1 MTGILTD
8 QVAMLF
14 STPITLTLVILEIFI
29 SVRFERKYYNVK
41 DTKANLVLGLGYV
54 VIDTISRGAGL
65 FLLALLYLY
74 GLHLPV
80 LAGHAVLYWIL
91 LVLLEDFS
99 YWFMHML
106 DHKVRFLWAGHV
118 HHHSSKEFNFS
129 VGLRSAVFEPV
140 EKFFFFI
147 PLAFIGFKPLDI
159 ILIYVL
165 AQGWGTFVHTK
176 MIKKLGP
183 LEYFFTTPSHH
194 RVHHGANVKYLD
206 KNYGMFLIIWD
217 KMFGTFR
224 AEDPLEPVQY
234 GTVKDVAYKNYL
246 DVIFNEYGQII
257 KDTKQKI
264 PFKHKLLY
272 IFGPPGYS
280 HDASRKTT
288 RQMRREKELANLAH
302 PDLETKASAN
312 SVQNEARQA

>member
-1 MTGILTD
+1 MNGFLTD

-29 SVRFERKYYNVK
+29 SVRFDKQYYKIK

-54 VIDTISRGAGL
+54 ITDTLSRGAGL
-65 FLLALLYLY
+65 VLLAIFYLY
-74 GLHLPV
+74 GLHLSFLP
-80 LAGHAVLYWIL
+80 ARDIVLYWIL
-91 LVLLEDFS
+91 LVLAEDFT
-99 YWFMHML
+99 YWFMHLM
-106 DHKVRFLWAGHV
+106 DHRVRFLWAGHI

-129 VGLRSAVFEPV
+129 VGLRSAVFEPI

-147 PLAFIGFKPLDI
+147 PLAFVGFKPLDI
-159 ILIYVL
+159 VLIYVL

-176 MIKKLGP
+176 MIRKLGP

-217 KMFGTFR
+217 KIFGTFQS
-224 AEDPLEPVQY
+224 EDPMVPVEY
-234 GTVKDVAYKNYL
+234 GTLKNVEYKNYL
-246 DVIFNEYGQII
+246 DIIFNEYRAIVR
-257 KDTKQKI
+257 DAKQNI
-264 PFKHKLLY
+264 SFKSKLKY

-280 HDASRKTT
+280 HDGSRKTT
-288 RQMRREKELANLAH
+288 RQL
-302 PDLETKASAN
+302 
-312 SVQNEARQA
+312 QNETASKAN